1 MIWEAVMKLKGKLI
15 LVMIVAMLFATASVS
30 IFSII
35 NLRQLGNQ
43 SLSDLESTMYAQYDE
58 MIAEHVESLIS
69 SLDGIAASID
79 SGVLTETA
87 GKKLAADVIRSAKYG
102 ESGYFW
108 ADDKQGNNVVLLG
121 REDVEGKNRI
131 DMEDVNGLK
140 LIQAMID
147 IVNTSGS
154 GFLDYYFP
162 KPNETEAL
170 RKRAYVS
177 EFKPFG
183 WVIGTGNYVDDIE
196 LTIDDKRGGL
206 NSRLQNSMM
215 ILLTGD
221 IVITLVGA
229 IFAVFF
235 GRNIA
240 NPIVKA
246 SGYLKRLEQ
255 GDFTVTIEDRG
266 MNRKDEVG
274 VIITGVYHLKESL
287 AMLVRNI
294 KSESQSISQEVERVS
309 TFIEGLNKN
318 LEEVSA
324 TTEELAASTEETAA
338 SSDQMS
344 DISREIENAI
354 RSIASRSQEGAVT
367 AGEITKRADSTKE
380 SVDESQRRASEIF
393 QSTKTR
399 LEKAIVDAEVVAQI
413 DILSESIMRI
423 TEQTNLLALNAAI
436 EAARAGEAGRGFSV
450 VADEIRQLAEQSKAT
465 VLKIQGVTSGVTDTV
480 QNLASSANEL
490 LNFMATDVDQDYQ
503 TMLSVAARYDEDAVF
518 VNDLVSE
525 FSATSEQLLASI
537 QNVLTV
543 IDGVATAA
551 GESASGTSDIAGKT
565 SDAYQKVREVKEM
578 ITETTA
584 VSNRLNH
591 EVDKFKV

>member
-1 MIWEAVMKLKGKLI
+1 
-15 LVMIVAMLFATASVS
+15 MLFATASVS